1 MLGRKVAIN
10 EEQIRALLEGL
21 FEEDLHAKR
30 VLSLAYATLGVVH
43 AASLSAHA
51 IGQALA
57 WARGGVQ
64 KHGIKQVDWLLSNE
78 AVDVWKLAARRVPHV
93 LAERTEALVALDWTD
108 YEAEDHTTLVA
119 SLVTTHGR
127 TTPLLWVTLQKSALA
142 GNRAQAEDAVRLRL
156 KECVPEG
163 VKVTVLADR
172 GFADQRLYALV
183 AQAGFEY
190 VVRFH
195 KDVRVEAAGGS
206 QQPASEWMPTAGMR
220 RS

>member
-10 EEQIRALLEGL
+10 EEQVLRFLESL

-30 VLSLAYATLGVVH
+30 VLSLAHATLGGVH
-43 AASLSAHA
+43 AASLSVHA

-64 KHGIKQVDWLLSNE
+64 KHGIKQVDRLLPNE
-78 AVDVWKLAARRVPHV
+78 AVDVWKLAASWVPYV

-108 YEAEDHTTLVA
+108 FEADEHTTLVA
-119 SLVTTHGR
+119 SLVTSHGR
-127 TTPLLWVTLQKSALA
+127 TTPLLWLTLQKSALA
-142 GNRAQAEDAVRLRL
+142 GNRAQAEDELLPRL

-172 GFADQRLYALV
+172 GFADQR
-183 AQAGFEY
+183 
-190 VVRFH
+190 
-195 KDVRVEAAGGS
+195 
-206 QQPASEWMPTAGMR
+206 
-220 RS
+220 